1 MDLRRSLAFVYLYL
15 IYISFTSN
23 MSFASKP
30 RKVKPKGTVRE
41 LKLVHSVNR
50 RGAHVITTEETEKPK
65 QAGPSESQH
74 SRSASPIKRQKLEA
88 TDGAPIAVD
97 LEGPD
102 MTNKRQTLVFI
113 HLSRSHSR
121 CLIISRAKMTI

>member
-1 MDLRRSLAFVYLYL
+1 VDPRRSLAFVYLYP
-15 IYISFTSN
+15 IYIEIFLSLSN

-50 RGAHVITTEETEKPK
+50 RGAHIITTEETEKPK
-65 QAGPSESQH
+65 QAGPSQSQH

-88 TDGAPIAVD
+88 TDGVPIPVD

-102 MTNKRQTLVFI
+102 MTNKRQTLVFV
-113 HLSRSHSR
+113 HLSRSHS
-121 CLIISRAKMTI
+121 